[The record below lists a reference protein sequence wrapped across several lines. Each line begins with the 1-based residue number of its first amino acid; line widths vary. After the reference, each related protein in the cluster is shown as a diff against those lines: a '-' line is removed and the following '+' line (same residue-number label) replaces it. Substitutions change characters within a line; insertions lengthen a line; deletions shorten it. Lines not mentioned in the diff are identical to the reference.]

1 MEIKQNNDQSQSQV
15 PDVPEAGEAKPAS
28 KTWQE
33 NATKMLNFLKDWFI
47 KLKPTYK
54 IIIIILV
61 AAILILILLAY
72 LGVFGQGVSDLI
84 KQLVN
89 RILEM
94 VKEKKS

>member
-1 MEIKQNNDQSQSQV
+1 MENSSQQPDSQT
-15 PDVPEAGEAKPAS
+15 PESPKPVES
-28 KTWQE
+28 KPQTKTWQE
-33 NATKMLNFLKDWFI
+33 YATKILNFLKDWFI

-72 LGVFGQGVSDLI
+72 LGVFGQEVSDLI